1 MKRST
6 ALTIVRLACIVA
18 MGFSVALIVDATR
31 VAPAFC
37 ALGSGCDTVRKSG
50 YSSVAGIP
58 VSYIGLLAYAIVF
71 VLAMSKDSAK
81 QWGARLAALGGL
93 VALGL
98 LCLQAFVIH
107 AFCTLCL
114 GVDTS
119 AVIAGAAGA
128 YLLTTRARAND
139 EPLHEVLPGSTW
151 AALVLAAL
159 FGPIAASTMA
169 PNTSAPNDIRAFWK
183 PGVVNI
189 VELSD
194 FECPFCRINHPELEK
209 AKKAS
214 KTPVH
219 FVRVSMPLP
228 SHPNARPATRAYLC
242 AVEQGKGEEM
252 ADALFIADPPSEAN
266 AAAAAERLGLDL
278 ARFKSCVVDAKTD
291 AKIDADIAMIR
302 RTDFKGLPTT
312 WINDQKLLGAK
323 PTTEIAAAI
332 EAASQGEASGRG
344 PGIFLGFLAFI
355 AGLLGM
361 SLRRGLPSAPRPA
374 ASSEP
379 PSADPKRGDHD
390 EDA

>member
-1 MKRST
+1 MTRST
-6 ALTIVRLACIVA
+6 ALTILRLACIVA

-31 VAPAFC
+31 AAPAFC
-37 ALGSGCDTVRKSG
+37 ALGSGCDAVRKSG
-50 YSSVAGIP
+50 YASVAGIP
-58 VSYIGLLAYAIVF
+58 VSYIGLLAYAVVF
-71 VLAMSKDSAK
+71 VLVMSKDTAK
-81 QWGARLAALGGL
+81 QWGARLAAVGGL

-98 LCLQAFVIH
+98 LGLQAFVIH

-119 AVIAGAAGA
+119 ALIAGAAGA
-128 YLLTTRARAND
+128 FLLRENARAGLTAV
-139 EPLHEVLPGSTW
+139 PEVLPGATW

-169 PNTSAPNDIRAFWK
+169 PNTSAPADIRAFWK

-194 FECPFCRINHPELEK
+194 FECPFCRIHHPELEK

-214 KTPVH
+214 KTPIH

-266 AAAAAERLGLDL
+266 AAAAAERFGLDL
-278 ARFKSCVVDAKTD
+278 ARFRSCVIDAKTD
-291 AKIDADIAMIR
+291 AKIDADIAMVR

-323 PTTEIAAAI
+323 PTADISAAI
-332 EAASQGEASGRG
+332 EAASLGEASGRG

-355 AGLLGM
+355 GGLLGM
-361 SLRRGLPSAPRPA
+361 SLRRGLPSSSAPKQGSTEND
-374 ASSEP
+374 ASRE
-379 PSADPKRGDHD
+379 GGQHHD
-390 EDA
+390 E